1 VLVDLGVTIDSVRAE
16 IDRLRED
23 PALEGLEGAPKRPVR
38 APMGPQPAPEI
49 GTLIRLATEL
59 AQSEG
64 APDMGLEHIKRVLSS
79 HAATRLLELENRLR
93 LLDAAKRGAI
103 DQQDFEAAARYR
115 DEQRQLRNELP
126 QAKEAWKRSIRRRK
140 RS

>member
-1 VLVDLGVTIDSVRAE
+1 
-16 IDRLRED
+16 
-23 PALEGLEGAPKRPVR
+23 
-38 APMGPQPAPEI
+38 MGPQPAPEI

-59 AQSEG
+59 AQAEG
-64 APDMGLEHIKRVLSS
+64 AADIGLEHVRRVLGSN
-79 HAATRLLELENRLR
+79 AATRLLELETRLR
-93 LLDAAKRGAI
+93 RLDAAKEGAI

-126 QAKEAWKRSIRRRK
+126 QAEEAWKRSIRRRK